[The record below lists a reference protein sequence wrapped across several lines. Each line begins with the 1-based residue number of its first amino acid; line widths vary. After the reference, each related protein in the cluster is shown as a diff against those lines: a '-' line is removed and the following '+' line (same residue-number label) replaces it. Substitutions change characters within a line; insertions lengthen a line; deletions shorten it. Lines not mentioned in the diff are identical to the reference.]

1 MASSL
6 PKIARAME
14 RWSCETVCEVAVGIV
29 ENAGPSCYNI
39 DDSLAVCVVRAAD
52 LGRLAQLVRAL
63 PSHGRGQ
70 RFKSFV
76 AHHPSSNFILAE
88 NLDVNLPAYCGVAM
102 SAGSV
107 LSRRPMRTRFARG
120 VALEVRPLQRCPRRR
135 LAVAAASR
143 RVYNAQ
149 LEGSYVHCVADD

>member
-6 PKIARAME
+6 PKMARAME

-39 DDSLAVCVVRAAD
+39 DDGAAVWVVCAAGF
-52 LGRLAQLVRAL
+52 GRLAQLVRAL

-76 AHHPSSNFILAE
+76 AHH
-88 NLDVNLPAYCGVAM
+88 LP
-102 SAGSV
+102 
-107 LSRRPMRTRFARG
+107 
-120 VALEVRPLQRCPRRR
+120 
-135 LAVAAASR
+135 AAASAFER
-143 RVYNAQ
+143 PIANKTFAPA
-149 LEGSYVHCVADD
+149 GNSF

>member
-29 ENAGPSCYNI
+29 ENAAPSCYNI
-39 DDSLAVCVVRAAD
+39 DDGAAVCVVRAAD

-76 AHHPSSNFILAE
+76 AHHVPALWAILAE
-88 NLDVNLPAYCGVAM
+88 FFPC
-102 SAGSV
+102 
-107 LSRRPMRTRFARG
+107 
-120 VALEVRPLQRCPRRR
+120 QRSCAPSSFY
-135 LAVAAASR
+135 A
-143 RVYNAQ
+143 
-149 LEGSYVHCVADD
+149 

>member
-6 PKIARAME
+6 PKMARAME

-39 DDSLAVCVVRAAD
+39 DDGAAVWVVCAAGF
-52 LGRLAQLVRAL
+52 GRLAQLVRAL

-76 AHHPSSNFILAE
+76 AHHLFPSGILSPILAGFQKS
-88 NLDVNLPAYCGVAM
+88 LA
-102 SAGSV
+102 
-107 LSRRPMRTRFARG
+107 
-120 VALEVRPLQRCPRRR
+120 PLC
-135 LAVAAASR
+135 LI
-143 RVYNAQ
+143 
-149 LEGSYVHCVADD
+149 G

>member
-6 PKIARAME
+6 PKMARAME

-39 DDSLAVCVVRAAD
+39 DDGAAVWVVCAAGF
-52 LGRLAQLVRAL
+52 GRLAQLVRAL

-88 NLDVNLPAYCGVAM
+88 NPDANLPAYCGVAM
-102 SAGSV
+102 S
-107 LSRRPMRTRFARG
+107 
-120 VALEVRPLQRCPRRR
+120 
-135 LAVAAASR
+135 R
-143 RVYNAQ
+143 RVGT
-149 LEGSYVHCVADD
+149 LTSP